1 MLRNALRKD
10 LLLNARHLWGV
21 LPWFVWVAYALR
33 EPDAGRMTAFA
44 AAFIGSLM
52 AVTIGAREDKLR
64 TTATLASLPVG
75 RRTLVQARFV
85 TCYVV
90 GAASYLVVAA
100 MAVVLPW
107 SVQRPADVFELRT
120 LLLTLTLATMAVALL
135 MPVVIRFGLIGVL
148 IFLGSLQ
155 VLGVV
160 LFVALEFFGAR
171 SAVHGIFGAIE
182 RGVIALHAGLGQP
195 ATIAEAAMIAG
206 VSIWLSFR
214 LSVVLAMR
222 RDL

>member
-10 LLLNARHLWGV
+10 LLLNARHLWGI
-21 LPWFVWVAYALR
+21 LPWFIWVAYALS
-33 EPDAGRMTAFA
+33 EPDASRMTAFA

-64 TTATLASLPVG
+64 TTATLASLPVS

-100 MAVVLPW
+100 MTVVLPW
-107 SVQRPADVFELRT
+107 SVQRPAEVFELRT
-120 LLLTLTLATMAVALL
+120 LLLTLTLASMAVALL
-135 MPVVIRFGLIGVL
+135 MPVVLRFGLLGVL
-148 IFLGSLQ
+148 IFLGTFQ
-155 VLGVV
+155 VLGIV
-160 LFVALEFFGAR
+160 LFVALELFGAR

-182 RGVIALHAGLGQP
+182 RGVIALHAGLGRP
-195 ATIAEAAMIAG
+195 ATILEAAAVVA

-214 LSVVLAMR
+214 LSVLLAAR